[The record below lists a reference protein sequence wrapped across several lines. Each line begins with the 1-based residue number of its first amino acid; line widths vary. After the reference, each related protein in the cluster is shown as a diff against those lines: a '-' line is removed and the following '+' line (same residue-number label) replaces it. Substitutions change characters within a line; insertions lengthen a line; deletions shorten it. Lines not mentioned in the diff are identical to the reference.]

1 MQEAI
6 DEAFSKLEQARA
18 IEARTF
24 ENPRD
29 ALTLLQA
36 IYRCSMAP
44 LPMRMRAAMAALPS
58 ASPKLTVICHITDA
72 DGFAARLERALARSG
87 IIRCW
92 RLGPLVACTRRSPD
106 QVRRPIRPLT
116 FSGAREAS
124 AFHAVTFVELRKV
137 SAALRQSLCALCDGL
152 QLSN

>member
-58 ASPKLTVICHITDA
+58 ESPKLTVICHITDA

-87 IIRCW
+87 INPT
-92 RLGPLVACTRRSPD
+92 LAA
-106 QVRRPIRPLT
+106 
-116 FSGAREAS
+116 GATCGLHE
-124 AFHAVTFVELRKV
+124 KV
-137 SAALRQSLCALCDGL
+137 SRPSKAAYSP
-152 QLSN
+152 SNFFRRTRSVSIPCGNFRGTS